1 MSSAL
6 AKLLSSVIEIEFSI
20 EMDSFCSVRDA
31 IQLSWSIIIVGWFGI
46 LNKTI
51 VGVSDIMA
59 DGLILGVVTAYSL
72 FFLFCWSK
80 LVAANG
86 LTEIEGIGTIGSLF
100 NLSDSFGN

>member
-1 MSSAL
+1 MA
-6 AKLLSSVIEIEFSI
+6 
-20 EMDSFCSVRDA
+20 SFCSVRDA
-31 IQLSWSIIIVGWFGI
+31 IQLSWSTINVDWFGI

-59 DGLILGVVTAYSL
+59 DDLVLGVDTAYSL
-72 FFLFCWSK
+72 FFLFGWSK

-86 LTEIEGIGTIGSLF
+86 LTEMEGIDTIGLLF